1 VLDLKGFF
9 RKRDIYY
16 IIYISSKFQSSKV
29 PAFFRGGRD
38 WDVVF
43 VEVSA
48 LREFQ
53 CISLHSP
60 ASPPILAGTLEPS
73 KKSFVIKDLRAKVK
87 VVSLEPLELTSAK
100 NATGSA

>member
-1 VLDLKGFF
+1 MLLF
-9 RKRDIYY
+9 
-16 IIYISSKFQSSKV
+16 
-29 PAFFRGGRD
+29 
-38 WDVVF
+38 
-43 VEVSA
+43 EVSA
-48 LREFQ
+48 RSEFQ